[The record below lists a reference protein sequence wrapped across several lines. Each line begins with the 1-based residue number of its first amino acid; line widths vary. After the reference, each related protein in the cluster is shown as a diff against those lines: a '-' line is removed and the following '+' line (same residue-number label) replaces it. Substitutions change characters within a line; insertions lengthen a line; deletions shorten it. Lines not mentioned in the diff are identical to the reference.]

1 LISREVWGVVGGM
14 GPLASA
20 EFLKSIYEASAALRE
35 QDAPS
40 VILLSDPGFPDRTE
54 TLLDGGEDILLGRLR
69 TSLDQ
74 LLTLGAT
81 RIIIC
86 CTTMHHVLSRLESG
100 QRVKIL
106 SLVDVIMG
114 RLLSGGGRRLLLCTE
129 GSRRVRL
136 FESHPLW
143 ARVAPYVVMPREA
156 DQRRVHGMIYELKSN
171 RRSAAHAVL
180 LEDFSAKY
188 GVRGFVAGC
197 TEIHLIA
204 KYEASN
210 LSWLDPL
217 AALAS
222 EVAGGPAAI
231 PTCDTAIHA

>member
-20 EFLKSIYEASAALRE
+20 EFLKSIYEASVALQE

-40 VILLSDPGFPDRTE
+40 VILLSDPAFPDRTQ
-54 TLLDGGEDILLGRLR
+54 TLLDGREDILLGRLR

-86 CTTMHHVLSRLESG
+86 CTTMHHVLSRLEPG
-100 QRVKIL
+100 LRVKIV
-106 SLVDVIMG
+106 SLVDVIMS

-143 ARVAPYVVMPREA
+143 ACVLPYVVMPGDD
-156 DQRRVHGMIYELKSN
+156 DQRRVHEMIYELKSN
-171 RRSAAHAVL
+171 RRSAAHTTLV
-180 LEDFSAKY
+180 EDFSAKY
-188 GVRGFVAGC
+188 GVPGFVAGC

-204 KYEASN
+204 KSEASH

-217 AALAS
+217 AALAR

-231 PTCDTAIHA
+231 PTRDTAIHA